1 MNGQLSAY
9 ALFEA
14 SQHALPVMANMLLT
28 SLPEAIQQSKP
39 MKIFTLASATYR
51 GDKEMF
57 WIKAGY
63 AF

>member
-28 SLPEAIQQSKP
+28 RLPQAIQQSKP
-39 MKIFTLASATYR
+39 MKIYTLASATYR

-57 WIKAGY
+57 WITSRY